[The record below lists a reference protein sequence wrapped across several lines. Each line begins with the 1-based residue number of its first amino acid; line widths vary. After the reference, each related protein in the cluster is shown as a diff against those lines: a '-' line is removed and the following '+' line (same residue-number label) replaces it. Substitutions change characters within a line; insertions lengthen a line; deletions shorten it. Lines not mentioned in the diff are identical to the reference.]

1 MNPVDRANAL
11 LRERP
16 DLRSA
21 CEGLTAGEIVD
32 RFGGLVTFAG
42 EHRDALGVV
51 RYPQRVA
58 SIPPEATREL
68 RPHELCRCT
77 SPPQLCN
84 CAAGQYD
91 PRDPKREAELIR
103 QAARYGL

>member
-58 SIPPEATREL
+58 S
-68 RPHELCRCT
+68 
-77 SPPQLCN
+77 PPQLCN